1 MADPELI
8 DCPEGE
14 WTPVA
19 INVVAG
25 LVHKKLTA
33 PSEYFQTYRTT
44 GSAAP
49 TEFEEGVPL
58 FKGNIVEEI
67 SSVAHIDVY
76 VWCVDKD
83 GQVRV
88 DL

>member
-1 MADPELI
+1 MADPVLI
-8 DCPEGE
+8 DCPAGE
-14 WTPVA
+14 WTLIA
-19 INVVAG
+19 ENVVAG
-25 LVHKKLTA
+25 LVHRKKTA
-33 PSEYFQTYRTT
+33 PSGYFQTYRTT
-44 GSAAP
+44 GGTAP

-58 FKGNIVEEI
+58 FKGEIVEEI

-76 VWCVDKD
+76 VWCTDKD